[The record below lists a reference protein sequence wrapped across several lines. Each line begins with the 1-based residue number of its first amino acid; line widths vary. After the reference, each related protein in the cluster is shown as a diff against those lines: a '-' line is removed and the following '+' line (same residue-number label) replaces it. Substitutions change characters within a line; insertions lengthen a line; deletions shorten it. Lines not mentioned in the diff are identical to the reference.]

1 MSTEVTQ
8 EQLEAVN
15 DILQGG
21 ANVGTKTTTA
31 SQNATQNQN
40 TTASN
45 TQESEG
51 SSTQTSS
58 VEYKPVDQQAYDE
71 NKALQ
76 YMESMPFV
84 DALKLAGIEKPDPK
98 VLEDAKRRQKY
109 RANAA
114 TLAETLRVLS
124 DIGSGFAGGNVYARD
139 NKDVEKANAEYD
151 KDETAYNTKL
161 NSYQQQLLQGIL
173 NDRATKLNLLND
185 IEKTFGRQTK
195 TESENKQTNKTE
207 SSQNTIT
214 TSSQNSSQSIS
225 GDNRVTKDANG
236 NYVLGGGSGSKDH
249 RVPYTNGKNTTSIT
263 IKGGDDGYESFIT
276 GGANLINKDSAL
288 VKKLADKYGKSEG
301 EVKAILAN
309 TKVTSEG
316 IDSSKQL
323 EYAKLREQMV
333 LDMIDASKSMRDW
346 VSENSSVSFNEDAIA
361 QVEAQ
366 EQAKQKALEEQAQ
379 QMLAPY
385 TVYDKNRPTTNNQSK
400 SKGKMGV

>member
-31 SQNATQNQN
+31 SQNASQTQES
-40 TTASN
+40 TASN

-58 VEYKPVDQQAYDE
+58 VEYKPVEQRVYDE
-71 NKALQ
+71 NKALE
-76 YMESMPFV
+76 YMKSMPFV
-84 DALKLAGIEKPDPK
+84 DAMKLAGIEKPDPK

-124 DIGSGFAGGNVYARD
+124 DIGSGFAGGNVYQRD
-139 NKDVEKANAEYD
+139 NKDVEKANADYD
-151 KDETAYNTKL
+151 KEETAYNTKL

-195 TESENKQTNKTE
+195 TESENKQTSKTE
-207 SSQNTIT
+207 SSQNTT
-214 TSSQNSSQSIS
+214 SNSSQNTSQTIA

-236 NYVLGGGSGSKDH
+236 NYVYNYSKSG
-249 RVPYTNGKNTTSIT
+249 NGKSNYSIALTTKDANGVTRASNVE
-263 IKGGDDGYESFIT
+263 IKGGKEGWESYINK
-276 GGANLINKDSAL
+276 ASNLILSNPDLVAKVAQEFGVPETSVKMILRNAKQGSNDMSAERIQ
-288 VKKLADKYGKSEG
+288 Y
-301 EVKAILAN
+301 
-309 TKVTSEG
+309 
-316 IDSSKQL
+316 
-323 EYAKLREQMV
+323 V
-333 LDMIDASKSMRDW
+333 LSCAQDNQAMIDLLDANIELGDNEGAS
-346 VSENSSVSFNEDAIA
+346 SSA
-361 QVEAQ
+361 
-366 EQAKQKALEEQAQ
+366 
-379 QMLAPY
+379 
-385 TVYDKNRPTTNNQSK
+385 PTTPTNPSDSTKLWQWNN
-400 SKGKMGV
+400 

>member
-31 SQNATQNQN
+31 SQNASQNQS

-58 VEYKPVDQQAYDE
+58 VEYKPVDQQVYDE

-124 DIGSGFAGGNVYARD
+124 DIGSGFAGGNVYQRD
-139 NKDVEKANAEYD
+139 NKDVEKANADYD
-151 KDETAYNTKL
+151 KEETAYTTKL

-195 TESENKQTNKTE
+195 TESENKQSNKTE
-207 SSQNTIT
+207 SSQNTT
-214 TSSQNSSQSIS
+214 SNSSQNTTQTIT

-236 NYVLGGGSGSKDH
+236 NYVYNYGKSGSGKSNYSIALTAKDA
-249 RVPYTNGKNTTSIT
+249 NGVTRASNVE
-263 IKGGDDGYESFIT
+263 IKGGKEGWESYINK
-276 GGANLINKDSAL
+276 ASNLILKDPDLVAKVAQEFGVDVDDVKTILRNANIDGDNMSAERVQYVL
-288 VKKLADKYGKSEG
+288 SCAQ
-301 EVKAILAN
+301 AN
-309 TKVTSEG
+309 
-316 IDSSKQL
+316 Q
-323 EYAKLREQMV
+323 A
-333 LDMIDASKSMRDW
+333 MIDLLDANIELGSDG
-346 VSENSSVSFNEDAIA
+346 ETSSSA
-361 QVEAQ
+361 
-366 EQAKQKALEEQAQ
+366 
-379 QMLAPY
+379 
-385 TVYDKNRPTTNNQSK
+385 PTTPTNPSDSTNLWQWNN
-400 SKGKMGV
+400 

>member
-8 EQLEAVN
+8 EQLEEIN
-15 DILQGG
+15 DILQSG

-31 SQNATQNQN
+31 SQSASQNQS

-58 VEYKPVDQQAYDE
+58 VEYKPVDRKVYDE

-124 DIGSGFAGGNVYARD
+124 DIGSGFAGGNVYQRD
-139 NKDVEKANAEYD
+139 NKDVEKANTDYD
-151 KDETAYNTKL
+151 KEETAYNTKL

-185 IEKTFGRQTK
+185 IEKTFGR
-195 TESENKQTNKTE
+195 
-207 SSQNTIT
+207 
-214 TSSQNSSQSIS
+214 
-225 GDNRVTKDANG
+225 
-236 NYVLGGGSGSKDH
+236 
-249 RVPYTNGKNTTSIT
+249 
-263 IKGGDDGYESFIT
+263 
-276 GGANLINKDSAL
+276 
-288 VKKLADKYGKSEG
+288 
-301 EVKAILAN
+301 
-309 TKVTSEG
+309 
-316 IDSSKQL
+316 
-323 EYAKLREQMV
+323 
-333 LDMIDASKSMRDW
+333 
-346 VSENSSVSFNEDAIA
+346 
-361 QVEAQ
+361 
-366 EQAKQKALEEQAQ
+366 EQANQ
-379 QMLAPY
+379 Q
-385 TVYDKNRPTTNNQSK
+385 N
-400 SKGKMGV
+400 